1 MSSFATERAA
11 EQAPVSPTQPTI
23 EPSTIRRRGVGLRGY
38 DPERAFTGF
47 TLFSPLPTT
56 NKTVYLVDMLGNV
69 VHTWNMPY
77 PPGQSGYLTERG
89 TLFYN
94 GQIPNQ
100 SHVGKAPYRG
110 GAALEMDWS
119 GRILWEVN
127 HPDHNHDGIRLRNGN
142 VLLICQKPLPAEI
155 VPTVRGGRL
164 GSEYDDG
171 KMDAP
176 YLVEMT
182 IKGQIV
188 WEWRSWEHLNPEKD
202 VITAVQDDRD
212 VWTVA
217 NGVSEMPDGD
227 LLVSFRDISTV
238 VMVNRQTGAI
248 YWKLGAPPLSGQH
261 APHLL
266 SNGNVLLFDNGPHRL
281 DHSFPFSRVLEID
294 PATKAIA
301 WKYQEVRVSDFFSP
315 RISNA
320 QRLPNGNT
328 HQRGLVWP
336 VLRGHPRGLCS
347 LGVRQS
353 VFWPAPATRDQ
364 CRAACLPLFR
374 RGNRSRPIRG
384 LIVTRPLGDTDEM
397 GYTRQCE
404 GRPRGLSL
412 AHPHVHRSRCG
423 VPVRAGW

>member
-1 MSSFATERAA
+1 MDAGRRGLIRLAGAAAASGMLGTNMSSFAIEKAA
-11 EQAPVSPTQPTI
+11 GQAPGSPTQPTI
-23 EPSTIRRRGVGLRGY
+23 EPSTIKRRSVGLRGY

-155 VPTVRGGRL
+155 VAKVRGGRP

-188 WEWRSWEHLNPEKD
+188 WEWRSWEHLNPEND

-217 NGVSEMPDGD
+217 NAVSEMPDGN

-238 VMVNRQTGAI
+238 VMINRRTGAI
-248 YWKLGAPPLSGQH
+248 EARRTPS
-261 APHLL
+261 
-266 SNGNVLLFDNGPHRL
+266 FGP
-281 DHSFPFSRVLEID
+281 
-294 PATKAIA
+294 A
-301 WKYQEVRVSDFFSP
+301 
-315 RISNA
+315 
-320 QRLPNGNT
+320 
-328 HQRGLVWP
+328 
-336 VLRGHPRGLCS
+336 
-347 LGVRQS
+347 
-353 VFWPAPATRDQ
+353 
-364 CRAACLPLFR
+364 RAAPSVER
-374 RGNRSRPIRG
+374 K
-384 LIVTRPLGDTDEM
+384 
-397 GYTRQCE
+397 
-404 GRPRGLSL
+404 
-412 AHPHVHRSRCG
+412 
-423 VPVRAGW
+423 RAALR

>member
-1 MSSFATERAA
+1 MSGFAIETAA
-11 EQAPVSPTQPTI
+11 QEAPVSPSEPTI
-23 EPSTIRRRGVGLRGY
+23 ERLTIRRRGVGLRGY
-38 DPERAFTGF
+38 DPKRAFTGF

-69 VHTWNMPY
+69 AHTWNMPY

-94 GQIPNQ
+94 GQIPNE

-110 GAALEMDWS
+110 GAALEMDWR

-127 HPDHNHDGIRLRNGN
+127 HPDHNHDGIRLKNGN

-155 VPTVRGGRL
+155 VPKVRGGRP

-188 WEWRSWEHLNPEKD
+188 WEWRSWEHLNPGED

-217 NGVSEMPDGD
+217 NGVSEMPDGN

-238 VMVNRQTGAI
+238 VMVNRRTGAI

-261 APHLL
+261 APHIL

-281 DHSFPFSRVLEID
+281 DHSFPFRACSKSIRRRKRSCGNIRRL
-294 PATKAIA
+294 A
-301 WKYQEVRVSDFFSP
+301 F
-315 RISNA
+315 RISSVPGFRTLSVCQTGIRSSTRVGLA
-320 QRLPNGNT
+320 GSSRSPARALSSGST
-328 HQRGLVWP
+328 LIRTLARG
-336 VLRGHPRGLCS
+336 S
-347 LGVRQS
+347 NS
-353 VFWPAPATRDQ
+353 
-364 CRAACLPLFR
+364 
-374 RGNRSRPIRG
+374 
-384 LIVTRPLGDTDEM
+384 
-397 GYTRQCE
+397 
-404 GRPRGLSL
+404 
-412 AHPHVHRSRCG
+412 
-423 VPVRAGW
+423 